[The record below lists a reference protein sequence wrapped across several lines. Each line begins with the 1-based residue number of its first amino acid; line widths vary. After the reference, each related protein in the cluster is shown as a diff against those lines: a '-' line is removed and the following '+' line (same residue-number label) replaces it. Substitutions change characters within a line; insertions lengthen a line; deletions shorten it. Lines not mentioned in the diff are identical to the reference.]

1 MAEQSRPR
9 KYLQWLPLAL
19 LAATTISGD
28 AVQAY
33 QVEELQGKVETLEQV
48 QVQQAIT
55 ENEIKHIQKDM
66 ESLDDSVK
74 DLDDKLDLILQRMG
88 D

>member
-1 MAEQSRPR
+1 MPAPLD
-9 KYLQWLPLAL
+9 YLKLWPI
-19 LAATTISGD
+19 AATLVVLIGAN

-48 QVQQAIT
+48 QIQQAIT
-55 ENEIKHIQKDM
+55 ENEIKHIQQDM

-74 DLDDKLDLILQRMG
+74 DLDDKLDLIIQKLTR
-88 D
+88 